1 MKKVFGITLIAAGI
15 VILAYGVMTYR
26 SSETVLELGRLHVA
40 AQSNGALMWPSIL
53 GGITLLSGIALLV
66 LGTSNA
72 TQVVIADGK

>member
-1 MKKVFGITLIAAGI
+1 MKKVFGITFIAAGI

-40 AQSNGALMWPSIL
+40 AQSNGVLMWPSIL

-66 LGTSNA
+66 VGTSNA
-72 TQVVIADGK
+72 TEVVIADRK